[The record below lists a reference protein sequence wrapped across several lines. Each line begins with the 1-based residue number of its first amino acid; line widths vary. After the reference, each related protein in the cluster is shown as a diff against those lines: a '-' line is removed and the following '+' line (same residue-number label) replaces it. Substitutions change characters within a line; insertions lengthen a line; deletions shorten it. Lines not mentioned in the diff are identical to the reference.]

1 MGLVDIDMTTGF
13 LMILT
18 PTMQCLEG
26 RVIDEISNAALED
39 NIDKLHSM
47 SQLLLQYETID
58 APQIDAIMEGRE
70 PPPPMGWGKSSGAGD
85 DKGGDTRPLP
95 PVGGPATQT

>member
-1 MGLVDIDMTTGF
+1 MTARKIDDVVRGILDKAYGRTTA
-13 LMILT
+13 ILT
-18 PTMQCLEG
+18 ENL
-26 RVIDEISNAALED
+26 
-39 NIDKLHSM
+39 DKLHSM
-47 SQLLLQYETID
+47 AKLLLEYETID
-58 APQIDAIMEGRE
+58 VPQIDAIMEGRE